1 VSTTVIDADAPLV
14 TLINIF
20 TVDPGREEE
29 LFEALS
35 KSTQELFTG
44 LPGFISANFHTSL
57 DGTQVVNYAQWAS
70 EEAFQGMLRTPAAQ
84 EHMAEIMTIATKVE
98 PQLYTV
104 RATFKP

>member
-1 VSTTVIDADAPLV
+1 VSTVINADAPLV
-14 TLINIF
+14 TLINVF
-20 TVDPGREEE
+20 TVDPSRQEE

-57 DGTQVVNYAQWAS
+57 DGTQVVNYAQWAG
-70 EEAFQGMLRTPAAQ
+70 EDAYQRMLRTPEAQ
-84 EHMAEIMTIATKVE
+84 RHMAEIMTIASKVE
-98 PQLYTV
+98 PHLYAL